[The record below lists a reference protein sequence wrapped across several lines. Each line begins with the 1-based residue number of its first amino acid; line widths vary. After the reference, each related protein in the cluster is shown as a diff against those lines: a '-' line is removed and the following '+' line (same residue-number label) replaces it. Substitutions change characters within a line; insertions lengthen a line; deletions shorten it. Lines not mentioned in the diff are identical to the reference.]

1 MDTGAG
7 QREGVDVRKTI
18 LACAVVAL
26 IVGSTSATAATLIS
40 GKDIKDGTITAQ
52 DIKRGS
58 ISSSRLA
65 RGLRERL
72 QRVGAQGGPGATGAK
87 GDPGAPGT
95 KGDTGA
101 PGRDGLG
108 EQGPKGDKG
117 VARLEADG
125 PYPGATD
132 LGDLP
137 GQGDNSDDYWTDDGR
152 QTSWVQCA
160 PGKTALGGGFHLAA
174 DAGDDKAREVQ
185 VVVSEP
191 TQIEDGALVYDPI
204 DGDAA
209 GSLKPN
215 GWLVQGFYD
224 GADGV
229 IVRPWVVC
237 ADVD

>member
-1 MDTGAG
+1 M
-7 QREGVDVRKTI
+7 RKTI

-26 IVGSTSATAATLIS
+26 IVGSTSATAATLITS
-40 GKDIKDGTITAQ
+40 KDIKNGTITAK

-65 RGLRERL
+65 RGVRQQL
-72 QRVGAQGGPGATGAK
+72 QRVGAQGGPGVV
-87 GDPGAPGT
+87 
-95 KGDTGA
+95 
-101 PGRDGLG
+101 
-108 EQGPKGDKG
+108 GPKGDKG
-117 VARLEADG
+117 DGGGKGDKGDKGDRGVSRLEADG

-132 LGDLP
+132 LGSFPD
-137 GQGDNSDDYWTDDGR
+137 QGDNSDDMWADDGSR

-174 DAGDDKAREVQ
+174 DAGDDAARVVQ

-191 TQIEDGALVYDPI
+191 TQIAGGAVVYDPI
-204 DGDAA
+204 QGDAA
-209 GSLKPN
+209 GSIKPN
-215 GWLVQGFYD
+215 GWLVQGFND
-224 GADGV
+224 GGAPV